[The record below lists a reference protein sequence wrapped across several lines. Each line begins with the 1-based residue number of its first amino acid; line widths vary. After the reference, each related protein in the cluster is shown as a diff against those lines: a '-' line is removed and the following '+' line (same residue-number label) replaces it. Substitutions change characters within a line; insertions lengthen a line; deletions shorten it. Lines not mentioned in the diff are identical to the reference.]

1 MVGNISWYLISNTGM
16 IPRLI
21 QKASLVQKNEHSIL
35 LIYKTLLNGLSWPY
49 FLSDPR
55 LSPFLCLTNKELER
69 LELSPLLTSSL
80 LHYHLGQS
88 FKHWLCGSIDGS
100 SDRANWFFEPGFR
113 SQKAVTYFSTGREEA
128 NLRSFGFR
136 SALDHSTT
144 STARAWHS
152 LTEVPRLLAH

>member
-1 MVGNISWYLISNTGM
+1 MT
-16 IPRLI
+16 PRSI
-21 QKASLVQKNEHSIL
+21 QKAFLAQKNEHSIL

-88 FKHWLCGSIDGS
+88 FKH
-100 SDRANWFFEPGFR
+100 
-113 SQKAVTYFSTGREEA
+113 
-128 NLRSFGFR
+128 
-136 SALDHSTT
+136 
-144 STARAWHS
+144 
-152 LTEVPRLLAH
+152 